1 MVAGDFV
8 KLAPSSRDSQ
18 HAIPHGMAEDYYQT
32 LGVSRE
38 ASQAE
43 IDKAYAKL
51 ARKYHPD
58 VNPDDKSAKTKFQ
71 AVQSAY
77 DVLKDPKKRELYD
90 RYGTAFEGVAG
101 GSPRPGQSWGRGPG
115 PEEFDFTQFFGDRFG
130 TDPQGGFADLFNQF
144 RRARAPGQGRPRRA
158 ARPQA
163 PAVEHEV
170 QIPFTLAV
178 LGGETHLE
186 LRRPTGKHETIVV
199 KIPPGIDE
207 GKKIRLRGQGE
218 PLDDGEPGDLLILV
232 HVMPHPAFT
241 RRGEHLHVRLPVT
254 LREAADGGKVDVPTP
269 RGTVSLRV
277 PPGTSSGV
285 KLRIKGH
292 GVARPGKP
300 PGDLFAEI
308 QIVLPPKLDAKSL
321 ELVRQLDERQ
331 SLEPRKDLKW

>member
-1 MVAGDFV
+1 
-8 KLAPSSRDSQ
+8 
-18 HAIPHGMAEDYYQT
+18 MAEDYYKT
-32 LGVSRE
+32 LGVNRE

-90 RYGTAFEGVAG
+90 RYGSAFEGVG
-101 GSPRPGQSWGRGPG
+101 GGGPRPGQPWGHGAG
-115 PEEFDFTQFFGDRFG
+115 PEEFDFTQFFGERFG
-130 TDPQGGFADLFNQF
+130 AEGEAGFGDLFNQF
-144 RRARAPGQGRPRRA
+144 RRAKSPGQGRRGRA

-163 PAVEHEV
+163 PSVEHEV

-186 LRRPTGKHETIVV
+186 LRRSTGKHETIVV
-199 KIPPGIDE
+199 KIPAGIDD

-218 PLDDGEPGDLLILV
+218 SLDDQGSADLLILIRV
-232 HVMPHPAFT
+232 APHPAFT
-241 RRGEHLHVRLPVT
+241 RRGDHLHVRVPVT
-254 LREAADGGKVDVPTP
+254 LREAAEGGKVDVPTP

-277 PPGTSSGV
+277 PPGTSSGA

-292 GVARPGKP
+292 GVTRAGKP
-300 PGDLFAEI
+300 AGDLFAEI
-308 QIVLPPKLDAKSL
+308 QIVLPPNLDAKCL
-321 ELVRQLDERQ
+321 ELARQFDERQ
-331 SLEPRKDLKW
+331 PFDPRRDLKW